1 MRSLLRFIVR
11 FNFVIIFIIIEFLS
25 LSIAFQY
32 NQYQKAV
39 VVNSIQNITGFY
51 HSKIF
56 SITEY
61 LNLRETNERLALEN
75 SRLKNILEQAYRSDE
90 IFFYKQVDAETKQQY
105 YMTSAKIINN
115 SVNKKHNFLTL
126 NKGTEQGV
134 RPGMAVVSSE
144 GVVGVIYGASN
155 KFSTVISLLNTN
167 LSISSKIK
175 KNDYFGSLAWDG
187 NDYRHAILNEIP
199 YHVNIERGDT
209 VVTSG
214 HSSIFPENVMIGVI
228 EDFTTKG
235 GNFYE
240 INVRLSTNFKRIRYI
255 DIISNLSK
263 KEQLDLENS
272 FPDD

>member
-11 FNFVIIFIIIEFLS
+11 FNFVIIFIIIEFAS

-32 NQYQKAV
+32 NQYQKAGV
-39 VVNSIQNITGFY
+39 VSFVQNITGFY

-61 LNLRETNERLALEN
+61 LNLRETNEILSKEN
-75 SRLKNILEQAYRSDE
+75 ARLKNILEQAYRSDE
-90 IFFYKQVDAETKQQY
+90 IFFYKQVDADTKQQY

-115 SVNKKHNFLTL
+115 SVNKKHNYLTL
-126 NKGTEQGV
+126 NKGTEHGIS
-134 RPGMAVVSSE
+134 REMAVVSPE
-144 GVVGVIYGASN
+144 GVVGVIYDASN

-167 LSISSKIK
+167 LKISAKLK

-187 NDYRHAILNEIP
+187 KDYRHAILSEIP
-199 YHVNIERGDT
+199 YHVNLVKGDT
-209 VVTSG
+209 IVTSG
-214 HSSIFPENVMIGVI
+214 HSSIFPENILVGVI
-228 EDFTTKG
+228 EDFSTKS

-255 DIISNLSK
+255 NVISNLSK
-263 KEQLDLENS
+263 KEQLELENS

>member
-11 FNFVIIFIIIEFLS
+11 FNFVIIFIIIEFAS

-32 NQYQKAV
+32 NQYQKAGV
-39 VVNSIQNITGFY
+39 VSLVQNINGFY

-61 LNLRETNERLALEN
+61 LNLRETNEILSKENARLN
-75 SRLKNILEQAYRSDE
+75 NILEQAYRSDD
-90 IFFYKQVDAETKQQY
+90 IFFYKQVDADTKQQY

-115 SVNKKHNFLTL
+115 SVNKKHNYLTL
-126 NKGTEQGV
+126 NKGTEHGV
-134 RPGMAVVSSE
+134 RQEMAVVSSE
-144 GVVGVIYGASN
+144 GVVGVIFDVSK

-167 LSISSKIK
+167 LKISSKIK

-187 NDYRHAILNEIP
+187 KDYRHAILSEIP
-199 YHVNIERGDT
+199 FHVNIEKGDT
-209 VVTSG
+209 IVTSG
-214 HSSIFPENVMIGVI
+214 HSSIFPENIQIGVI
-228 EDFTTKG
+228 EDYTTKG

-255 DIISNLSK
+255 NIISNLSK
-263 KEQLDLENS
+263 KEQLELQNS

>member
-1 MRSLLRFIVR
+1 MRNLIRFIVR
-11 FNFVIIFIIIEFLS
+11 YNFVIIFIIIEFAS

-32 NQYQKAV
+32 NQYQKAGV
-39 VVNSIQNITGFY
+39 VSLIQNITGFY

-75 SRLKNILEQAYRSDE
+75 SRIKNILQQAYRSDE
-90 IFFYKQVDAETKQQY
+90 IFFYKQVDADTKQQY

-115 SVNKKHNFLTL
+115 SVNKKQNFLTL

-167 LSISSKIK
+167 LSISAKIK
-175 KNDYFGSLAWDG
+175 KNEYFGSLSWDG
-187 NDYRHAILNEIP
+187 NDYRHAILSEIP
-199 YHVNIERGDT
+199 YHVNITKGDT
-209 VVTSG
+209 IVTSG
-214 HSSIFPENVMIGVI
+214 YSLIFPEGILVGVI
-228 EDFTTKG
+228 EDYTTKG

-240 INVRLSTNFKRIRYI
+240 INVRLSTNFKRIIYI
-255 DIISNLSK
+255 NVISNLSK
-263 KEQLDLENS
+263 REQLELENS

>member
-1 MRSLLRFIVR
+1 
-11 FNFVIIFIIIEFLS
+11 
-25 LSIAFQY
+25 
-32 NQYQKAV
+32 
-39 VVNSIQNITGFY
+39 
-51 HSKIF
+51 
-56 SITEY
+56 
-61 LNLRETNERLALEN
+61 
-75 SRLKNILEQAYRSDE
+75 
-90 IFFYKQVDAETKQQY
+90 
-105 YMTSAKIINN
+105 
-115 SVNKKHNFLTL
+115 
-126 NKGTEQGV
+126 
-134 RPGMAVVSSE
+134 MAVVSSE

-199 YHVNIERGDT
+199 YHVNIEIGDT

-255 DIISNLSK
+255 EIVSNLSK

>member
-11 FNFVIIFIIIEFLS
+11 FNFVIIFIIIEFAS

-32 NQYQKAV
+32 NQYQKAGV
-39 VVNSIQNITGFY
+39 VSLVQNINGFY

-61 LNLRETNERLALEN
+61 LNLRETNEILSKENARLN
-75 SRLKNILEQAYRSDE
+75 NILEQAYRSDD
-90 IFFYKQVDAETKQQY
+90 IFFYKQVDADTKQQY

-115 SVNKKHNFLTL
+115 SVNKKHNYLTL
-126 NKGTEQGV
+126 NKGTEHGV
-134 RPGMAVVSSE
+134 RQEMAVVSSE
-144 GVVGVIYGASN
+144 GVVGVIFDVSK

-167 LSISSKIK
+167 LKISSKIK

-187 NDYRHAILNEIP
+187 KDYRHAILSEIP
-199 YHVNIERGDT
+199 FHVNIEKGDT
-209 VVTSG
+209 IVTSG
-214 HSSIFPENVMIGVI
+214 HSSIFPENIQIGVI
-228 EDFTTKG
+228 EDYTTKG

-255 DIISNLSK
+255 NIISNLSK
-263 KEQLDLENS
+263 KEQLELENS

>member
-1 MRSLLRFIVR
+1 MRNLIRFIVR
-11 FNFVIIFIIIEFLS
+11 YNFVIIFVIIEFAS

-32 NQYQKAV
+32 NQYQKAGV
-39 VVNSIQNITGFY
+39 VSLIQNITGFY

-75 SRLKNILEQAYRSDE
+75 SRIKNILEKAYRSDE
-90 IFFYKQVDAETKQQY
+90 IFFYKQVDADSKQQY

-115 SVNKKHNFLTL
+115 SVNKKQNFLTL

-167 LSISSKIK
+167 LSISAKIK
-175 KNDYFGSLAWDG
+175 KNEYFGSLAWDG

-199 YHVNIERGDT
+199 YHVNIAKGDT
-209 VVTSG
+209 IVTSG
-214 HSSIFPENVMIGVI
+214 YSLIFPEGILVGVI
-228 EDFTTKG
+228 ENYTTKG

-240 INVRLSTNFKRIRYI
+240 ITVRLSTNFKRIIYI
-255 DIISNLSK
+255 NVISNLSK
-263 KEQLDLENS
+263 REQLELENS

>member
-1 MRSLLRFIVR
+1 M
-11 FNFVIIFIIIEFLS
+11 
-25 LSIAFQY
+25 
-32 NQYQKAV
+32 
-39 VVNSIQNITGFY
+39 TGFY

-75 SRLKNILEQAYRSDE
+75 SRLKNILEKAYRSDE
-90 IFFYKQVDAETKQQY
+90 IFFYKQVDADTKQQY

-126 NKGTEQGV
+126 NKGIEQGV
-134 RPGMAVVSSE
+134 RPGMAVISSE
-144 GVVGVIYGASN
+144 GVVGIIFGASN

-167 LSISSKIK
+167 LKISTKIK

-187 NDYRHAILNEIP
+187 NDYRHAILSGIP
-199 YHVNIERGDT
+199 YHVNIGKGDT
-209 VVTSG
+209 IVTSG
-214 HSSIFPENVMIGVI
+214 HSSIFPENILIGVI
-228 EDFTTKG
+228 EDYSTEG

-255 DIISNLSK
+255 DVISNLSK
-263 KEQLDLENS
+263 EEQLDLENS

>member
-32 NQYQKAV
+32 NQFQKAQ

-90 IFFYKQVDAETKQQY
+90 IFFYKQVDADTKQQY

-126 NKGTEQGV
+126 NKGIEQGV
-134 RPGMAVVSSE
+134 RPGMAVISSE
-144 GVVGVIYGASN
+144 GVVGVIFGASN

-167 LSISSKIK
+167 LK
-175 KNDYFGSLAWDG
+175 YQ
-187 NDYRHAILNEIP
+187 H
-199 YHVNIERGDT
+199 
-209 VVTSG
+209 
-214 HSSIFPENVMIGVI
+214 
-228 EDFTTKG
+228 
-235 GNFYE
+235 
-240 INVRLSTNFKRIRYI
+240 
-255 DIISNLSK
+255 
-263 KEQLDLENS
+263 
-272 FPDD
+272 

>member
-11 FNFVIIFIIIEFLS
+11 FNFVIIFIIIEFAS

-32 NQYQKAV
+32 NQYQKAGV
-39 VVNSIQNITGFY
+39 VSLVQNINGFY

-61 LNLRETNERLALEN
+61 LNLRETNEILSKENARLN
-75 SRLKNILEQAYRSDE
+75 NILEQAYRSDD
-90 IFFYKQVDAETKQQY
+90 IFFYKQIDADTKQQY

-115 SVNKKHNFLTL
+115 SVNKKHNYLTL
-126 NKGTEQGV
+126 NKGTEHGV
-134 RPGMAVVSSE
+134 RQEMAVVSSE
-144 GVVGVIYGASN
+144 GVVGVIFDVSK

-167 LSISSKIK
+167 LKISTKIK

-187 NDYRHAILNEIP
+187 KDYRHAILSEIP
-199 YHVNIERGDT
+199 FHVNIEKGDT
-209 VVTSG
+209 IVTSG
-214 HSSIFPENVMIGVI
+214 HSSIFPENIQIGVI
-228 EDFTTKG
+228 EDYTTKG

-255 DIISNLSK
+255 NIISNLSK
-263 KEQLDLENS
+263 KEQLELENS